1 MKRLRIFMII
11 DGILALLSSL
21 GAYYYNDES
30 SGIYGFREFMIYFL
44 AFIAT
49 CSIFVVC
56 LIIYFIVFF
65 VKRRKA
71 LKE

>member
-30 SGIYGFREFMIYFL
+30 SGIYDFREFMICFL